1 MKPAKILIVED
12 KAVIAENLA
21 ATLEEA
27 GYIVTAKITAGEEA
41 IATIEKEMPDVI
53 LMDIELD
60 GKMDG
65 IQTAEQ
71 LLIKHKIPIIYLTN
85 FDDKATIDRAK
96 STYPAAYLLK
106 PFKKN
111 DLLIAIEIA
120 FFNAS
125 TGKEAA
131 AGSKENSAPVE
142 TVFPFTDRFF
152 VKDNE
157 IMVRINLDDIYWIKA
172 DRTYYEIKTL
182 NKSYNLVGNL
192 KLFSQKFSHP
202 MLIRV
207 HRSYIVNLDKV
218 TGIRGNMLLFGE
230 NIKAEISISETYRDE
245 VNKRLHI
252 I

>member
-12 KAVIAENLA
+12 KAVIAESLA
-21 ATLEEA
+21 ATLEDA
-27 GYIVTAKITAGEEA
+27 GYIVTAKITSGEEA
-41 IATIEKEMPDVI
+41 LATIEKEMPDVI

-65 IQTAEQ
+65 IQTAE
-71 LLIKHKIPIIYLTN
+71 LLLASYKIPIIYLTN
-85 FDDKATIDRAK
+85 FDDKTTIDRAK
-96 STYPAAYLLK
+96 STCPAAYLLK

-120 FFNAS
+120 FHNAS
-125 TGKEAA
+125 TGKEAV
-131 AGSKENSAPVE
+131 AGAKENLQPVE
-142 TVFPFTDRFF
+142 TISPFTDRFF
-152 VKDNE
+152 VRDNE
-157 IMVRINLDDIYWIKA
+157 IMVRINLTDIYWIKA

-182 NKSYNLVGNL
+182 AKSYNLVGNL

-218 TGIRGNMLLFGE
+218 IAIRGNMLLFGD

-245 VNKRLHI
+245 VNKRLPMV
-252 I
+252 